1 MRHRVAHRKLG
12 RTTEHRI
19 SLLRNQAQAL
29 LRHERIQTTVPK
41 AKELRMFVEKII
53 TTAKVGLA
61 DGGNGKT
68 LHARRL
74 VARDIQDD
82 EVVKKLFTVLAPRFA
97 SRPGGYTRL
106 LRIGFRRGDA
116 AEMAQV
122 ELVGSEFNPKA
133 ASEKAVKEKGGKPKA
148 KGVGGRLRAAADRIR
163 GKKAAEE
170 SEDAAATDAG
180 VKSQARAAAR
190 KGSGGSRRA
199 PGGRGA
205 KGK

>member
-19 SLLRNQAQAL
+19 ALLRNQAEAL
-29 LRHERIQTTVPK
+29 LRHERIRTTVPK
-41 AKELRMFVEKII
+41 AKELRMFVERII

-61 DGGNGKT
+61 DGANTKT

-74 VARDIQDD
+74 VARDIQNG

-122 ELVGSEFNPKA
+122 ELVGSEFDPKA
-133 ASEKAVKEKGGKPKA
+133 AAAKKEAAAGKPKSG
-148 KGVGGRLRAAADRIR
+148 GVGGRLRAAASRLR
-163 GKKAAEE
+163 
-170 SEDAAATDAG
+170 
-180 VKSQARAAAR
+180 
-190 KGSGGSRRA
+190 SRR
-199 PGGRGA
+199 GE
-205 KGK
+205 KGEEPEKPEKEPEAGEEE